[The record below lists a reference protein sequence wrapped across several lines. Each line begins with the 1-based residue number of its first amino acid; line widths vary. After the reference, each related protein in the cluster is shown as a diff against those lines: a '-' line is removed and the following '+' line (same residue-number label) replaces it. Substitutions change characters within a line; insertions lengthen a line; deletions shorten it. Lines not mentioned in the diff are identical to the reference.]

1 MGKAPL
7 GANSYAS
14 CMPIARGSAQSP
26 AGTRTRERE
35 TWSAKSGVGYRTNR
49 SRPFEDA
56 QKLAAAR
63 AAQELLLR
71 RSSVA
76 YKGRHARPA
85 THHAARRR
93 SV

>member
-1 MGKAPL
+1 MTRK
-7 GANSYAS
+7 
-14 CMPIARGSAQSP
+14 SA
-26 AGTRTRERE
+26 
-35 TWSAKSGVGYRTNR
+35 VGYK

-85 THHAARRR
+85 THRAACRGLRRVSR
-93 SV
+93 TAHETRAPRALSRLTGSWAACGGGRARW

>member
-14 CMPIARGSAQSP
+14 CAPIARGSAQSP

-35 TWSAKSGVGYRTNR
+35 TWSAKSGVGYR